1 MAPAFTGL
9 PTGRTNTAVDT
20 SPLTHRATLLASSPG
35 WYTLVT
41 ALTDA
46 LPGAAKHATV
56 EEVSR
61 TQDSRSQTVQS
72 KNKLYTH
79 FRSTC
84 IAYSHK
90 TNKAKHK
97 RGRSGDDDKGIGADL
112 DIRGVKVGSY

>member
-1 MAPAFTGL
+1 MPLAPAFTGL

-56 EEVSR
+56 EVSR
-61 TQDSRSQTVQS
+61 RHTGYSAIKKQTLHAHQEHLHRLLPQDEESE
-72 KNKLYTH
+72 
-79 FRSTC
+79 
-84 IAYSHK
+84 A
-90 TNKAKHK
+90 
-97 RGRSGDDDKGIGADL
+97 
-112 DIRGVKVGSY
+112 